1 MPGWNGNFPLFHTIR
16 EPEIQ
21 SCSEKLW
28 KSNSDPQ
35 KRKYLLICGGIFHF
49 LKLLTNF
56 VTWLS
61 IEKFVHSNFFLHD
74 GQFQIRE
81 KKNQFAQ
88 ICVTWSELLQQIW
101 NVRTSNFSC
110 DQKFYQ
116 DFVPSFLRVWCF
128 DDILLCNVA
137 WMGHSTE
144 RRIKLVIAW
153 RGEFH
158 KDMSFALSNMFPIAV
173 CGRLKACFLPTIWN
187 NTKLNSGFIVHIYR
201 I

>member
-1 MPGWNGNFPLFHTIR
+1 MVNFR
-16 EPEIQ
+16 YE
-21 SCSEKLW
+21 
-28 KSNSDPQ
+28 
-35 KRKYLLICGGIFHF
+35 R
-49 LKLLTNF
+49 
-56 VTWLS
+56 
-61 IEKFVHSNFFLHD
+61 
-74 GQFQIRE
+74 
-81 KKNQFAQ
+81 KNQFAQ

-116 DFVPSFLRVWCF
+116 DFVPSFPRAWCF

-137 WMGHSTE
+137 WMGHSAE

-173 CGRLKACFLPTIWN
+173 CGRWIKSLFFADNKKKHQAKLSILGSLYKCIDQKLVCEFFLSFKWWGFDLIWGPVYFSVFWSR
-187 NTKLNSGFIVHIYR
+187 KIIKVSVR
-201 I
+201 ISKCVSL

>member
-1 MPGWNGNFPLFHTIR
+1 MVNFR
-16 EPEIQ
+16 YE
-21 SCSEKLW
+21 
-28 KSNSDPQ
+28 
-35 KRKYLLICGGIFHF
+35 R
-49 LKLLTNF
+49 
-56 VTWLS
+56 
-61 IEKFVHSNFFLHD
+61 
-74 GQFQIRE
+74 
-81 KKNQFAQ
+81 KNQFAQ

-116 DFVPSFLRVWCF
+116 DFVPSFPRAWCF
-128 DDILLCNVA
+128 DDVLLCNVA

-173 CGRLKACFLPTIWN
+173 CGRLKACFLPTIRN
-187 NTKLNSGFIVHIYR
+187 NTKPSSQFWVHCTNISIQKLVCEFCEFFNWWGFDLIWDPVYFSVEVF
-201 I
+201 